1 MKVNVN
7 TSVRLEIEELR
18 QRLQEAE
25 ETLEAIRSGAVDALV
40 VNGPGGEKVFTLEG
54 ADRPYRVL
62 VETISEGAV
71 SLSFDG
77 AILYS
82 NGAFARMAEVP
93 LDQVMGREMVQ
104 FLSPEDRDAFDTLIR
119 SARTGEMRAE
129 MTILSTSGRALPV
142 QFSLNP
148 IDSQED
154 GAIAVVI
161 TDLSERKR
169 NEAAEAAVRVRDD
182 LLAIAGHELRT
193 PLGALS
199 LNMAVLEGEARSGEM
214 RQMQNGL
221 RQAEKQI
228 QRMSRLVDRLLDI
241 SQITSGRTRLDLT
254 EFELGELLKEVADRT
269 LAEASRSGCELRVSA
284 DDEVVGLWDR
294 FRLDEAFT
302 NLLANA
308 IKFGAGG
315 PVDVQLRLVNKKAV
329 VVVQD
334 RGIGVSPEDL
344 DRVFG
349 RFERSTAGKNY
360 SGLGLGL
367 YITREIIE
375 QHDGAIRAENRTR
388 GGARFIVELPLNISQ
403 ASQGSRVSTSEKTQ
417 GNQQAT

>member
-1 MKVNVN
+1 MKVNMN

-25 ETLEAIRSGAVDALV
+25 DTLDAIRSGEVDALV
-40 VNGPGGEKVFTLEG
+40 VSGPSGEKVFTLQG
-54 ADRPYRVL
+54 ADHPYRVL

-71 SLSFDG
+71 SLSLDG

-82 NGAFARMAEVP
+82 NAAFARMTEVP
-93 LDQVMGREMVQ
+93 LDQVMGREMIH
-104 FLSPEDRDAFDTLIR
+104 FLPPNDRDAFDTLIR
-119 SARTGEMRAE
+119 SARAGEVRAE
-129 MTILSTSGRALPV
+129 LEILSASGRLLPV

-161 TDLSERKR
+161 TDLSDRKR
-169 NEAAEAAVRVRDD
+169 NEAAEAAVRMRDE

-199 LNMAVLEGEARSGEM
+199 LNMALLEDEARSGEV
-214 RQMQNGL
+214 RQMQTSL

-228 QRMSRLVDRLLDI
+228 HRMSRLVDRLLDI

-254 EFELGELLKEVADRT
+254 EFEMGDLLREIAERAF
-269 LAEASRSGCELRVSA
+269 AEAARSGCELKISA
-284 DDEVVGLWDR
+284 VGEIVGLWDR

-302 NLLANA
+302 NLVANA
-308 IKFGAGG
+308 IKYGAGR
-315 PVDVQLRLVNKKAV
+315 PVELQVRLVNNKAV
-329 VVVQD
+329 AVVQD
-334 RGIGVSPEDL
+334 RGIGISPEDL

-349 RFERSTAGKNY
+349 RFERSKAGKNY

-367 YITREIIE
+367 YITREVIE
-375 QHDGAIRAENRTR
+375 QHGGAIWAENRTH
-388 GGARFIVELPLNISQ
+388 GGARFIVELPLNINQ
-403 ASQGSRVSTSEKTQ
+403 ASQGSRVSPSEKVQ
-417 GNQQAT
+417 RKQQAI